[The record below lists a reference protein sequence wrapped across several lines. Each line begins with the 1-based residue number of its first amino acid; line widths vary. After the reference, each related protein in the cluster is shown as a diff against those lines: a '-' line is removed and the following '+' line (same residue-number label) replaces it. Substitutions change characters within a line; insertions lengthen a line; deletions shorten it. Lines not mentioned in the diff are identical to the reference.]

1 MAEEV
6 KTVDEYSVQLLKA
19 QMLSSFRQD
28 DNVGRQA
35 VMNNIVACHLM
46 DLSFIRD
53 ATEMSIPESYAIQG
67 LSMAHLPREAQGIN
81 LAAQTP
87 KAAA

>member
-1 MAEEV
+1 MDTYAEN
-6 KTVDEYSVQLLKA
+6 LLKA

-35 VMNNIVACHLM
+35 VINHQLACHLM
-46 DLSFIRD
+46 DLTFIRD

-67 LSMAHLPREAQGIN
+67 LSMAQLPREAQGIN
-81 LAAQTP
+81 LASQTP
-87 KAAA
+87 KAA

>member
-1 MAEEV
+1 M
-6 KTVDEYSVQLLKA
+6 DEYAQALLKA

-35 VMNNIVACHLM
+35 VINHQLACHLM
-46 DLSFIRD
+46 DLTFIRD
-53 ATEMSIPESYAIQG
+53 TTEMSIPESYAIQG

-81 LAAQTP
+81 LAAGTP
-87 KAAA
+87 SKAA